1 VIYHG
6 TRHLPLVMRTGVL
19 LPASAGDAA
28 VFFSRSPEVAAYW
41 GNMTGET
48 RDLSDGGVLV
58 LNRSTLVQNYRLLA
72 SRYLEDWNDER
83 EEVVWGRRI
92 NIRRHLLGVVR
103 QADVDAAIGP
113 PRQPVLPDGFYTWPE
128 VRRQAFWRREARLA
142 ADLVRDGAIESSG
155 DHCSAAGDHPFEPA
169 ETDQGRALTAAAN
182 RPVAE
187 NFSIRPYGRR
197 RRAQHG

>member
-1 VIYHG
+1 MIYHG

-92 NIRRHLLGVVR
+92 NIRRHLLGVVCEGYR
-103 QADVDAAIGP
+103 EPNNRCSRSQEDACR
-113 PRQPVLPDGFYTWPE
+113 PRF
-128 VRRQAFWRREARLA
+128 
-142 ADLVRDGAIESSG
+142 
-155 DHCSAAGDHPFEPA
+155 
-169 ETDQGRALTAAAN
+169 
-182 RPVAE
+182 RPV
-187 NFSIRPYGRR
+187 S
-197 RRAQHG
+197 

>member
-1 VIYHG
+1 
-6 TRHLPLVMRTGVL
+6 
-19 LPASAGDAA
+19 
-28 VFFSRSPEVAAYW
+28 
-41 GNMTGET
+41 MTGET

-142 ADLVRDGAIESSG
+142 ADLVRDGRSRVREIIVQQRETTPSSRLKLTR
-155 DHCSAAGDHPFEPA
+155 AG
-169 ETDQGRALTAAAN
+169 R
-182 RPVAE
+182 
-187 NFSIRPYGRR
+187 
-197 RRAQHG
+197 